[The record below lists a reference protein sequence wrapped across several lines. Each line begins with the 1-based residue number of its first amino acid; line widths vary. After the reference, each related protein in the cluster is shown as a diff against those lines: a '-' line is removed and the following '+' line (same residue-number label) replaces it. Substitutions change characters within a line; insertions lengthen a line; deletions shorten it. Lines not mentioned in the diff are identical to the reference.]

1 MYTVGETQPEEEIGD
16 PMRHAQLILRP
27 VVTGKKSQR
36 SSHRK
41 LLGEI
46 DQANHCLATLRC
58 LAKGAVDS
66 GALQLQPKPV
76 GGILHTAL
84 HRGTLAAGLA
94 RRVLA
99 AVRRRPMAADRPSGR
114 VAFERLTGCGTSND
128 APYPQGSGP
137 AALEAAPSKRGD
149 ICPAVVEE
157 IALPAAGSR
166 GVRIT
171 DLSPRAVAL
180 VTNYEEMMLLPQG
193 EVPADGV
200 VSYMDPALKSRKAM
214 L

>member
-1 MYTVGETQPEEEIGD
+1 MYTVDETQPEEDIGD
-16 PMRHAQLILRP
+16 PMRHAQLILKP

-46 DQANHCLATLRC
+46 DQANHCIATLRC

-99 AVRRRPMAADRPSGR
+99 AVRRRPPLPPGKS
-114 VAFERLTGCGTSND
+114 
-128 APYPQGSGP
+128 GSGLFHRP
-137 AALEAAPSKRGD
+137 AS
-149 ICPAVVEE
+149 
-157 IALPAAGSR
+157 
-166 GVRIT
+166 
-171 DLSPRAVAL
+171 
-180 VTNYEEMMLLPQG
+180 
-193 EVPADGV
+193 
-200 VSYMDPALKSRKAM
+200 
-214 L
+214 